1 MTGDSNDETNF
12 PYKLLLTDTKV
23 WRLRKV
29 FVNGLSTHM
38 KFSKTQLPTLIQS
51 GGVIH
56 DIPIFGSTLS
66 NLATKRTDLRKYFL
80 HKQVDK
86 FNKKYNRWRI
96 KNNYNKQWN
105 KRFYDNNKTLRK

>member
-1 MTGDSNDETNF
+1 
-12 PYKLLLTDTKV
+12 
-23 WRLRKV
+23 
-29 FVNGLSTHM
+29 M

-86 FNKKYNRWRI
+86 FNKKYNR
-96 KNNYNKQWN
+96 
-105 KRFYDNNKTLRK
+105 